1 MFYVN
6 CTDEVKSA
14 LERFCS
20 EHLSQEF
27 ADFLYYLRNRY
38 EDEKEYEDFSEYVD
52 AMKKKFPEVAKMTKR
67 PFGVIWDERISVG
80 KNTHSPIYSIRT
92 FFKVTGNKLTLMS
105 RAKLEN
111 RA

>member
-6 CTDEVKSA
+6 YTDEVKPA

-27 ADFLYYLRNRY
+27 ADFLYHLRSRY

-52 AMKKKFPEVAKMTKR
+52 AMKKKFPEVVKMTKR

-80 KNTHSPIYSIRT
+80 KSARSPIYSIRT
-92 FFKVTGNKLTLMS
+92 FFKVTGRKLVLMS

-111 RA
+111 KS